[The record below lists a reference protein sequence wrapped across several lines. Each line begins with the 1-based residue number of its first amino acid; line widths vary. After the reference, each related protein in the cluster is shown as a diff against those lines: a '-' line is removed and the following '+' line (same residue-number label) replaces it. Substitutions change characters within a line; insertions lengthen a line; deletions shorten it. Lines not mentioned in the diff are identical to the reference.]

1 VGLANA
7 KGLKMDKRELMVLV
21 VDRWFPRNKA
31 DLLNDLEHDM
41 VASAKTTL
49 ERLLLQYEEEKERSG
64 A

>member
-1 VGLANA
+1 
-7 KGLKMDKRELMVLV
+7 
-21 VDRWFPRNKA
+21 
-31 DLLNDLEHDM
+31 LLNDLEHDM